1 MSFEWH
7 IQPITSNLF
16 FLAKLSGC
24 DLIKCLRDNLLT
36 KMSFVPIYIKIL
48 TYLCSFGVSRLR
60 FSSFSVQNLMFSSK
74 ITLLSLISLYYSTL
88 FACRQVGI
96 IYKSTISMLVCTQIW
111 CLSELILTYIT
122 YHPLRN
128 RYRWLLPELPLAIP
142 CRLLLLSHRSL
153 PAGLL

>member
-24 DLIKCLRDNLLT
+24 DLIKCVRDNLLT
-36 KMSFVPIYIKIL
+36 KMSFVSIYMKIL
-48 TYLCSFGVSRLR
+48 TYLCSFGISRLR
-60 FSSFSVQNLMFSSK
+60 FSSFSVQNLMFSSNL
-74 ITLLSLISLYYSTL
+74 TLLSLISLYYSTL

-96 IYKSTISMLVCTQIW
+96 IYISTISMFCTRTNMVPFQ
-111 CLSELILTYIT
+111 LILTYIT

-128 RYRWLLPELPLAIP
+128 RCLWLLPELPLAIP
-142 CRLLLLSHRSL
+142 CRLLLL
-153 PAGLL
+153 

>member
-24 DLIKCLRDNLLT
+24 DLIKCVRDNLLT

-60 FSSFSVQNLMFSSK
+60 FSSFSVQNLMFSSNL
-74 ITLLSLISLYYSTL
+74 TLLSLISLYYSTL
-88 FACRQVGI
+88 FACRQGGF
-96 IYKSTISMLVCTQIW
+96 
-111 CLSELILTYIT
+111 TYR
-122 YHPLRN
+122 PLRN
-128 RYRWLLPELPLAIP
+128 RCRWLLPELPSAIP
-142 CRLLLLSHRSL
+142 CRLLLLLRLLLQVCLLSKLSSL
-153 PAGLL
+153 LPRTHQGCWL